1 MNDISSALI
10 HQSDTYGVFIE
21 TGCGVPV
28 SSSLQDMPGASK
40 TIYFSG
46 CPYSEDYAV
55 KNYGTNPEQRTVSE
69 DYVTQVTKYYTPLIE
84 TDTINTIYVASFQI
98 GQFNDITTHGW
109 IALKYKDTDKL
120 YHVTI
125 RAPLS
130 RKDYIS
136 RIGYI
141 GIQLIAFKNQLSTTD
156 IRDLDIDIVQ
166 DSTTRVSDYISTLQL
181 MSLKGL
187 LCFQPDGSLH
197 RLENLCRD
205 QKQLIVFK
213 GSFNPPTLA
222 HLDLAT
228 KTQRKYPDAKL
239 AFMISI
245 NTVDKGLIDY
255 VDLTQRIKWLTVNL
269 GYTCIVS
276 HGGKF
281 IDAINYFQSI
291 FPQLELIFPVG
302 EDTHKRIEPALFT
315 RALVRIE
322 NFSRTEISSTRAREA
337 IEAGDWATLDYLIPP
352 AIKTSIHNP
361 ISEDEANTD

>member
-1 MNDISSALI
+1 MNDITSASI

-28 SSSLQDMPGASK
+28 SSSLQDMAGASK
-40 TIYFSG
+40 TIYFAG
-46 CPYSEDYAV
+46 CPYSQDYSV
-55 KNYGTNPEQRTVSE
+55 TTYGTNRDDRAVSE
-69 DYVTQVTKYYTPLIE
+69 DYVNQITKYYIPLIE
-84 TDTINTIYVASFQI
+84 TKVINTIYVASFQI
-98 GQFNDITTHGW
+98 GQFNDIATHGW
-109 IALKYKDTDKL
+109 IALKYKDTHKL
-120 YHVTI
+120 YHVSI

-130 RKDYIS
+130 RKDYIA

-141 GIQLIAFKNQLSTTD
+141 GIQLIALKNQLSPTD
-156 IRDLDIDIVQ
+156 SRDLDIDIVL
-166 DSTTRVSDYISTLQL
+166 DGVTRVGEYIPTFQL

-187 LCFQPDGSLH
+187 LCFQPDGSLQ
-197 RLENLCRD
+197 RLETLCRD
-205 QKQLIVFK
+205 QRQLIVFK

-255 VDLTQRIKWLTVNL
+255 VDLKQRIKWLTINL

-281 IDAINYFQSI
+281 IDAINYFQSS

-302 EDTHKRIEPALFT
+302 EDTHKRMEPALFT

-337 IEAGDWATLDYLIPP
+337 IEAGDWATLDYLVPH
-352 AIKTSIHNP
+352 AIKTSIHTP
-361 ISEDEANTD
+361 